1 MIQKC
6 LEDLLIGVRHFS
18 PSAEAQFI
26 GEPEGQGR
34 QGSIGREKERGTLVT
49 MDGGSHGVTL

>member
-1 MIQKC
+1 MMQKC

-26 GEPEGQGR
+26 GEPEGKRGQNSVGGEEEY
-34 QGSIGREKERGTLVT
+34 GSFEA
-49 MDGGSHGVTL
+49 MDWDSHGVAL